1 MIRVMIFGFCVNYD
15 KNLRGLNEMALILHV
30 MNAKYCMIDNNLF
43 LVNDYCSLPVRLVC
57 NKLFRSKWQLR
68 FIKMFLF
75 NGKAMESLSESDLT
89 VKFKWKTTRFQSLI
103 FI

>member
-43 LVNDYCSLPVRLVC
+43 LVKHFNVINLI
-57 NKLFRSKWQLR
+57 SKVL
-68 FIKMFLF
+68 
-75 NGKAMESLSESDLT
+75 NY
-89 VKFKWKTTRFQSLI
+89 
-103 FI
+103 